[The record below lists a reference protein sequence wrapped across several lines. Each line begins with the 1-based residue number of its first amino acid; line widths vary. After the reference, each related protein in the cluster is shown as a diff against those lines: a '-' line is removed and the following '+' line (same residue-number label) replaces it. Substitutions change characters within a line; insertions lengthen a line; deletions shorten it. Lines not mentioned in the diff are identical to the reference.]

1 MAQLE
6 LASLLAATPANGLTG
21 ATGSPLSAEAGA
33 ETTDT
38 APSFSQL
45 LAGSAQTPAA
55 PLAPGQLAGE
65 LAAGS
70 TINNLPPPVPTPASN
85 DPASLGQAVQLLAPA
100 ALAEGLVPTADG
112 VASGESG
119 ESGESGKSDELS
131 SEAIDAPSGDH
142 AAEAAWLGWPLFLES
157 RAALRDSSAL
167 GTEHLPSPPAE
178 AALVDNTLEGIHS
191 SSAKLAPWT
200 QWTES
205 SAGQTNPLENAP
217 PALIQQT
224 LITDDQG
231 QRAATKMME
240 PMLAASS
247 RVDSLVS
254 AAPTKAILTGL
265 PPAPLPEQTAPSLS
279 ATLRAAD
286 LAIDLRQA
294 APPHTEPA
302 HHQSIPD
309 PNGLAIPPAAASTSP
324 ASTSALS
331 GSHRAS
337 SIPLPSSA
345 DLTATIK
352 AATLE
357 PSPAS
362 AMAVNAV
369 TAPIT
374 AAVETVLARPITLVT
389 SQPATELAASD
400 ERIDWQRRLA
410 QSLARTRQPG
420 TAPQPNPPGD
430 SLKSLSAV
438 AKASLDAADTE
449 TGTDSTAVRPPIT
462 SHGSQTEAKPAAGTG
477 LQRHPLFAI
486 PVAPSRDPL
495 FTEEPTP
502 TSTSTAMDTK
512 MPWESTTTS
521 NKRGQ
526 TSDLSPV
533 VADPEPVASMPLET
547 RWNSSATATAS
558 VTTPERAAD
567 NGITTRTAE
576 STPTAA
582 VPLTRV
588 DSSTATSPRPAASS
602 VPTPL
607 PTAPETLDLQQKNWE
622 RTLARQLDWAVS
634 NRFQEAEI
642 KVNPPDLG
650 PLEMRLTLHHNQTS
664 VMFFSH
670 EAAVREALETA
681 LPRLRELLDSQGITL
696 NQAQVS
702 DQSLARHQAGAGEQS
717 GYGQRE
723 RNRTPSPSDTE
734 VPAETAQPRS
744 RSRGLRGAV
753 DDYA

>member
-6 LASLLAATPANGLTG
+6 LASLMATTPANGLTG
-21 ATGSPLSAEAGA
+21 ATGSTLSAEAGA
-33 ETTDT
+33 ETAGT

-85 DPASLGQAVQLLAPA
+85 DPASLGQVVQLLAPT

-112 VASGESG
+112 VASGESA
-119 ESGESGKSDELS
+119 ESAESDELS
-131 SEAIDAPSGDH
+131 SEAIDASSGEH

-157 RAALRDSSAL
+157 RAALRDSGAL

-178 AALVDNTLEGIHS
+178 AALVDSTLEDIHS

-200 QWTES
+200 QWTDAE
-205 SAGQTNPLENAP
+205 QTNPLENAP

-224 LITDDQG
+224 MITDDQG
-231 QRAATKMME
+231 QRATTKMME

-265 PPAPLPEQTAPSLS
+265 PPASLPEQRAPSLS

-309 PNGLAIPPAAASTSP
+309 PNGLATPPAAASTSP

-357 PSPAS
+357 QSPAL
-362 AMAVNAV
+362 AMTVNAV
-369 TAPIT
+369 TAPVT
-374 AAVETVLARPITLVT
+374 AAAETVLAKPITLVT

-420 TAPQPNPPGD
+420 TAQQPNPPGD

-438 AKASLDAADTE
+438 AKASLGAADTE
-449 TGTDSTAVRPPIT
+449 TGTDSAAVRPPAT
-462 SHGSQTEAKPAAGTG
+462 SHGLQTEAKPAAGAG
-477 LQRHPLFAI
+477 LQRHPLFTI
-486 PVAPSRDPL
+486 PLAPSRDPL

-502 TSTSTAMDTK
+502 KSTSTAMDAK
-512 MPWESTTTS
+512 VPWESTTTS

-558 VTTPERAAD
+558 VATPERAAD
-567 NGITTRTAE
+567 NGITTRIAE

-681 LPRLRELLDSQGITL
+681 LPRLRDLLDSQGITL

-702 DQSLARHQAGAGEQS
+702 DQSLARHQASAGEQS

-723 RNRTPSPSDTE
+723 RNRASAPSDTE